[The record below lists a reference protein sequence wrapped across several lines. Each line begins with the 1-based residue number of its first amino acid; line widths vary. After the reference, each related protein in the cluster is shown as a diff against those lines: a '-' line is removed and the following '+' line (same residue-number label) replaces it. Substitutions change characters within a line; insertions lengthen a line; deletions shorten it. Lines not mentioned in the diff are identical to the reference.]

1 MLISFKVSNYTSFKD
16 EAELSMLAAKSEM
29 NSNQVSEVSDLRILR
44 ASAIYGAN
52 ASGKS
57 NLIKAISAIKR
68 LVVFNTPLPSDR
80 FFRPDP
86 VMKDKPSSFQ
96 VEIEIDGKMYTYG
109 FEYLI
114 SKQEV
119 TEEWLYRMNPDGTC
133 DIIFTRIGKVI
144 KHLFSG
150 PDKQKLDVYAED
162 TVQHPQRLFIN
173 VMGRRARP
181 TEGGLAVF
189 NDVYDW
195 FDRGLVMIDTDFPF
209 SPEVAVSDEDLENL
223 NKIISSFG
231 TGVNHVV
238 YERKAGLAESF
249 PQSLLERLRSDL
261 GTYQNPATVNVKD
274 ARYASVGGYRAS
286 LVDGEIVLD
295 EILYRHNGDITSYRP
310 DEESA
315 GTRKL
320 YGLLVSIFLGGGG
333 PTFIIDELDM
343 NLHPQLTYRFVKLFL
358 DYEKMSRSQIV
369 FSTHESSL
377 LDFDLLRR
385 DEIWFVEKDKDGRS
399 RLYSL
404 EEFNERYDRRIEK
417 AYREGRYGGVPVFSS
432 IYPPWSD
439 E

>member
-57 NLIKAISAIKR
+57 NLIKAISAMKR
-68 LVVFNTPLPSDR
+68 LVVFNTPLLSDR

-86 VMKDKPSSFQ
+86 TMKDEPSTFQ

-109 FEYLI
+109 FEYLL

-119 TEEWLYRMNPDGTC
+119 TEEWLYRMNPDGTS
-133 DIIFTRIGKVI
+133 DIIFTRIEKVI
-144 KHLFSG
+144 EHPFSG

-238 YERKAGLAESF
+238 YERKAGLEESL

-261 GTYQNPATVNVKD
+261 GTNQNPATVNVKD

-286 LVDGEIVLD
+286 LVDGKIVLD

-310 DEESA
+310 DEESD

-333 PTFIIDELDM
+333 PTFVIDELDV

-358 DYEKMSRSQIV
+358 DCEKMSRSQIV

-385 DEIWFVEKDKDGRS
+385 DEIWFMEKNDRGES

-404 EEFNERYDRRIEK
+404 EEFNERFDRRIEK

-432 IYPPWSD
+432 IYPPRSD